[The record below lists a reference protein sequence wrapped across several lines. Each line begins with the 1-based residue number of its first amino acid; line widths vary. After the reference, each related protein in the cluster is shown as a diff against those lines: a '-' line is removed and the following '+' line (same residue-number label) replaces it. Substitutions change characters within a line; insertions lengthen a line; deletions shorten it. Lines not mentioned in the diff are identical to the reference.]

1 MDDNKTAIFQDFA
14 RKAKEKIEE
23 KKKKKTKQL
32 YVRDSDVTIT
42 IRGIS
47 DEEFLEIT
55 EMKDMTEIERDQY
68 MAYYACPE
76 LQEAS
81 AELVKDG
88 TLTEKTRYK
97 IAEMFSAVDRAAIVR
112 DITRLSGL
120 SGEPSVVD
128 AKEHISELKEV
139 KN

>member
-1 MDDNKTAIFQDFA
+1 M
-14 RKAKEKIEE
+14 
-23 KKKKKTKQL
+23 
-32 YVRDSDVTIT
+32 IT
-42 IRGIS
+42 IHGIS
-47 DEEFLEIT
+47 DEEFVEIT

-68 MAYYACPE
+68 TVYYACQE
-76 LQEAS
+76 LQDVS

-112 DITRLSGL
+112 DITKLSGL
-120 SGEPSVVD
+120 SGESSVVD
-128 AKEHISELKEV
+128 AEEHISELNEV

>member
-1 MDDNKTAIFQDFA
+1 MNDNKTAIFQDFA
-14 RKAKEKIEE
+14 RKAKKKIEE

-32 YVRDSDVTIT
+32 YVKDCDVMIT
-42 IRGIS
+42 IHGIS
-47 DEEFLEIT
+47 DEEFVEIT

-68 MAYYACPE
+68 TVYYACQE
-76 LQEAS
+76 LQDVS

-112 DITRLSGL
+112 DITKLSGL
-120 SGEPSVVD
+120 SGESSVVD
-128 AKEHISELKEV
+128 AEEHISELNEV